1 MKNME
6 NALEKMDKC
15 ILSSLSFLDNKTVF
29 ISIVFILFLYNT
41 CLFSNINKYVGNIY
55 EYHVVKVIILLLII
69 YVSRKSYLIGIL
81 LALSFVISLTYN
93 SIIENFISGYNSN
106 ESTYAEVNNESNE
119 SFVAHHDHD
128 DMLHK
133 GKRKRHLMGKKHHRE
148 NMDNM
153 MKNSE
158 MEELMNGSEES
169 KESFSNNLFMN
180 QHHENRNMDE
190 SDEVTSSDCLNNY
203 MPKYEGLSN
212 LCNTVSTFE
221 NSLDAQGL
229 NHLNGYEKQDGYLLK

>member
-1 MKNME
+1 MKMKNME

-128 DMLHK
+128 DML
-133 GKRKRHLMGKKHHRE
+133 
-148 NMDNM
+148 
-153 MKNSE
+153 
-158 MEELMNGSEES
+158 
-169 KESFSNNLFMN
+169 
-180 QHHENRNMDE
+180 
-190 SDEVTSSDCLNNY
+190 
-203 MPKYEGLSN
+203 
-212 LCNTVSTFE
+212 
-221 NSLDAQGL
+221 
-229 NHLNGYEKQDGYLLK
+229 